1 MYNILTKEIPG
12 FEKYRISLDG
22 TVYNHYGKTIAE
34 SYFKNIR
41 FVRLYKRG
49 KRHTLSVDKLRR
61 ELFEESFD
69 IPLDHGEK
77 AFRYKDSSYFITSKC
92 RVYNRKFNRWVEVFY
107 KNCYPVVNV
116 SINGSVEAVS
126 IIKFLK
132 SKGGVVRGY

>member
-12 FEKYRISLDG
+12 FEKYRISSEG
-22 TVYNHYGKTIAE
+22 TVYNRYGKVIAE
-34 SYFKNIR
+34 SYFKDIR

-49 KRHTLSVDKLRR
+49 KRHTLSVDKLKR
-61 ELFEESFD
+61 ELFGESFD

-92 RVYNRKFNRWVEVFY
+92 RVYNRKFNRWVDVFY

-132 SKGGVVRGY
+132 SKGGIVSGY

>member
-1 MYNILTKEIPG
+1 MYNILSKEIPS
-12 FEKYRISLDG
+12 FEKYRISSEG
-22 TVYNHYGKTIAE
+22 TVYNRYGKAIAE
-34 SYFKNIR
+34 SYFKDIR
-41 FVRLYKRG
+41 FVRLYKKG

-61 ELFEESFD
+61 ELFGEGFD
-69 IPLDHGEK
+69 IPLEQGEK

-92 RVYNRKFNRWVEVFY
+92 RVYNRKFNRWVDVFY